1 VAAQLT
7 VGAAAALAHPLRGAA
22 AWRQGGWRYAGSGLV
37 LVALVTLVHL
47 WLSSQLLA
55 DRWGFGTE
63 RDAATARM
71 EVAFVRELQQAAPAR
86 TAPAPAVRRPAAVA
100 AAAPASAAA
109 AAAQRAAAKPIAPA
123 QRPEAPPENPLPQ
136 PTAAPALAA
145 DLAAERA
152 ALPVPPSQDPSPAL
166 TTASTAAN
174 PADLAAP
181 EPAANPANANTNTN
195 ANAAASSA
203 PGSDDGATRVLGPAA
218 GAGAVLPAAASF
230 EWPPS
235 TRLSYTLTGHYRGP
249 VEGQARVEWLT
260 TGGRYQVHLDASI
273 GPSFAPLVTRRLSSE
288 GALTAAGLA
297 PRRYE
302 EVTTAPLRAPRRV
315 EMSFSEEQV
324 RLANGSEVPR
334 PPGLQDSASQ
344 FVQMTWLFT
353 TQPQLLQP
361 GRSVVMPLALPG
373 RVEPWTYAVRAGE
386 TLNTPIGAVPTV
398 HVQPQRGA
406 RPGDL
411 TVEFWVAPTLQNLPV
426 RILIR
431 QDAEN
436 FIDLKLDRLP
446 QQAGAK

>member
-1 VAAQLT
+1 VVAQLSLGQPAT
-7 VGAAAALAHPLRGAA
+7 PAQPLLARA
-22 AWRQGGWRYAGSGLV
+22 AWGLGGWRHASRALV
-37 LVALVTLVHL
+37 LVALVTLAHL

-55 DRWGFGTE
+55 DRWGWGAE
-63 RDAATARM
+63 PGADTARM

-86 TAPAPAVRRPAAVA
+86 LPPAPAVRRTPAVA
-100 AAAPASAAA
+100 AAASSAAA
-109 AAAQRAAAKPIAPA
+109 AALAASAAQRAAAQKAEPAKAPDQTA
-123 QRPEAPPENPLPQ
+123 VAPSQPPAAPEAVAEPALPPSAQPSPVAATSPASALNANPVEPAAASPAN
-136 PTAAPALAA
+136 PTVSATAPSPAGDDGATGSLVPPTVAGVAPPALAA
-145 DLAAERA
+145 A
-152 ALPVPPSQDPSPAL
+152 
-166 TTASTAAN
+166 
-174 PADLAAP
+174 
-181 EPAANPANANTNTN
+181 
-195 ANAAASSA
+195 
-203 PGSDDGATRVLGPAA
+203 
-218 GAGAVLPAAASF
+218 F

-235 TRLSYTLTGHYRGP
+235 TRLSYALTGHYRGP

-260 TGGRYQVHLDASI
+260 NGGRYQVHLDASV

-288 GALTAAGLA
+288 GVLTAAGLA

-315 EMSFSEEQV
+315 DMVFTEERV

-334 PPGLQDSASQ
+334 PLGLQDSASQ

-353 TQPQLLQP
+353 TQPQLLEP
-361 GRSVVMPLALPG
+361 GRSIVMPLALPG

-386 TLNTPIGAVPTV
+386 PLFTPAGAVPTV

-436 FIDLKLDRLP
+436 YIDLKLDRLP